1 MKIIAINGSPR
12 KKGNTAELLKR
23 ALEGAKEG
31 GAKTKLYH
39 LYELEYTG
47 CVSCFACKKK
57 GNDCKGLC
65 VIKDD
70 LKEVLEEILKC
81 DALIIGSPIYFS
93 DVTGEIRSFLER
105 LLFPILSYNEG
116 EREQLKKSIP
126 SAFIYTMNVPREQYE
141 SGSYKALTERNQD
154 IIGGLLKAESKM
166 LVSCDTY
173 QFKDYD
179 KYNASRFS
187 VEEKEKVRKEQ
198 FPLDLQEAFEI
209 GKQLSLK
216 LT

>member
-1 MKIIAINGSPR
+1 MKVIAINGSPR

-23 ALEGAKEG
+23 ALEGAEEG

-39 LYELEYTG
+39 LYDLEYTG

-65 VIKDD
+65 VVKDD
-70 LKEVLEEILKC
+70 LKDVLEEILKC
-81 DALIIGSPIYFS
+81 DALLIGSPIYFS

-105 LLFPILSYNEG
+105 LLFPILSYKAG
-116 EREQLKKSIP
+116 ERELLKKSIP
-126 SAFIYTMNVPREQYE
+126 SAFIYTMNVPKEQYE
-141 SGSYKALTERNQD
+141 AGGYKSLAERNQN
-154 IIGGLLKAESKM
+154 IIGGLLKAESKI
-166 LVSCDTY
+166 LLSCDTY

-179 KYNASRFS
+179 KYDASRFS

-198 FPLDLQEAFEI
+198 FPLDLQEAFET
-209 GKQLSLK
+209 GKQLVLR
-216 LT
+216 T

>member
-1 MKIIAINGSPR
+1 MKVIAINGSPR
-12 KKGNTAELLKR
+12 KKGNTAELLKSM
-23 ALEGAKEG
+23 LEGAKEN

-39 LYELEYTG
+39 LYEMDYTG

-57 GNDCKGLC
+57 GNDCNGLC

-105 LLFPILSYNEG
+105 LLFPILSYKKG
-116 EREQLKKSIP
+116 ERELLKKSIP
-126 SAFIYTMNVPREQYE
+126 SAFVYTMNVPREQYE
-141 SGSYKALTERNQD
+141 TVGYKTLAEKNQN
-154 IIGGLLKAESKM
+154 IIGGLLRAESKI

-179 KYNASRFS
+179 KYDASRFS
-187 VEEKEKVRKEQ
+187 AEEKEKVRKEQ
-198 FPLDLQEAFEI
+198 FPLDLREAFEM
-209 GKQLSLK
+209 GKQLTLIN
-216 LT
+216 

>member
-1 MKIIAINGSPR
+1 MKVIAINGSPR

-23 ALEGAKEG
+23 ALEGAEEN

-39 LYELEYTG
+39 LYDLEYTG

-65 VIKDD
+65 VVKDD
-70 LKEVLEEILKC
+70 LKDVLEEILKC

-105 LLFPILSYNEG
+105 LLFPILSYKEG
-116 EREQLKKSIP
+116 ERELLKKSIP
-126 SAFIYTMNVPREQYE
+126 SAFIYTMNVPKEHYE
-141 SGSYKALTERNQD
+141 EAYKTLTEKNQS
-154 IIGGLLKAESKM
+154 IIGGLLRAQSKI

-179 KYNASRFS
+179 KYDATRYSI
-187 VEEKEKVRKEQ
+187 EEKEKVRKEQ
-198 FPLDLQEAFEI
+198 FPLDLQEAFAI
-209 GKQLSLK
+209 GKQLAVK
-216 LT
+216 L

>member
-1 MKIIAINGSPR
+1 MKVIAINGSPR

-23 ALEGAKEG
+23 ALEGAEEK

-39 LYELEYTG
+39 LYDLTFTG

-70 LKEVLEEILKC
+70 LKDVLEEILKC

-93 DVTGEIRSFLER
+93 DVTGEVRSFLER
-105 LLFPILSYNEG
+105 LLFPILSYNAG
-116 EREQLKKSIP
+116 ERELLKKSIP

-141 SGSYKALTERNQD
+141 NIGYQTMAERNEKL
-154 IIGGLLKAESKM
+154 IGGLLRAESRI

-173 QFKDYD
+173 QFKDYN
-179 KYNASRFS
+179 KYDASRFS
-187 VEEKEKVRKEQ
+187 AEEKEKVRKEQ
-198 FPLDLQEAFEI
+198 FPLDLQKAYEI
-209 GKQLSLK
+209 GKELAVK
-216 LT
+216 N